1 MIISTENGLGVDIH
15 WFDSLDSTQSHL
27 ISKLKSGEFSP
38 PICVGASLQ
47 TMGRGSRGSEWIG
60 ESGNLFISIA
70 IKRSTLPDD
79 LKLEST
85 SIYLAFL
92 MKQYLSSKGSTI
104 WLKWPNDFY
113 LNQKK
118 IGGVITNLVDDIVI
132 GGIGINLVSA
142 PENFEKLD
150 IEIAP
155 YDLTKA
161 YTELFANLPSW
172 KQIFSNYRIEFENSR
187 EFFTHNNNEKI
198 ALKRAILCEDGS
210 LECDGQR
217 MFSLR

>member
-1 MIISTENGLGVDIH
+1 MDIL
-15 WFDSLDSTQSHL
+15 WFESLDSTQSYL
-27 ISKLKSGEFSP
+27 VSKLKSGEISP
-38 PICVGASLQ
+38 PVSVGASYQ
-47 TMGRGSRGSEWIG
+47 FMGKGSRGNGWIAQ
-60 ESGNLFISIA
+60 EGNLFMSVA
-70 IKRSTLPDD
+70 IKRSELPTD

-92 MKQYLSSKGSTI
+92 MKELLASKGSNV

-113 LNQKK
+113 LNERK
-118 IGGVITNLVDDIVI
+118 IGGLITSLVEDVLIC
-132 GGIGINLVSA
+132 GIGINLVSA
-142 PENFEKLD
+142 PEEFGTLD

-161 YTELFANLPSW
+161 YTGLFTNLPSW

-217 MFSLR
+217 IFSLR

>member
-1 MIISTENGLGVDIH
+1 MDIL
-15 WFDSLDSTQSHL
+15 WFESLDSTQSHL
-27 ISKLKSGEFSP
+27 ITKLKSDELSP
-38 PICVGASLQ
+38 PVCVGASLQ
-47 TMGRGSRGSEWIG
+47 TIGRGSRGNEWIG
-60 ESGNLFISIA
+60 REGNLFISVA
-70 IKRSTLPDD
+70 IKRSTLPTD

-92 MKQYLSSKGSTI
+92 MKEILSDKGSKI

-113 LNQKK
+113 LNERK
-118 IGGVITNLVDDIVI
+118 IGGVITNLVDDVLIC
-132 GGIGINLVSA
+132 GIGINLVSA
-142 PENFEKLD
+142 PEDFGKLD
-150 IEIAP
+150 IEITP

-161 YTELFANLPSW
+161 YTELFTNLPSW

-217 MFSLR
+217 IFSLR